1 MGGVIT
7 NTVQDRGARC
17 RSSVV
22 PPLPDGDG
30 GVTDRATTPLSLDS
44 SSTPSTPGLDT
55 STPGLRAYK
64 KGRGQRRDAGEDEA
78 ETSADE
84 SRADPGTGEPEQ
96 TASAAEGT
104 LGRGTRRAATSTDYG
119 GPVARRRRADD
130 GEAEQTRRARRGR
143 EQDVAEISRRMY
155 DEIRSSRDPR
165 DHVEDG

>member
-1 MGGVIT
+1 MLTRKGI
-7 NTVQDRGARC
+7 DAMC
-17 RSSVV
+17 K
-22 PPLPDGDG
+22 
-30 GVTDRATTPLSLDS
+30 
-44 SSTPSTPGLDT
+44 
-55 STPGLRAYK
+55 AYK
-64 KGRGQRRDAGEDEA
+64 KGRRKWRDAGEDEA

-119 GPVARRRRADD
+119 GPVARRRRAED

-143 EQDVAEISRRMY
+143 EQDFAEISRRMY
-155 DEIRSSRDPR
+155 EEIRSSRDPR